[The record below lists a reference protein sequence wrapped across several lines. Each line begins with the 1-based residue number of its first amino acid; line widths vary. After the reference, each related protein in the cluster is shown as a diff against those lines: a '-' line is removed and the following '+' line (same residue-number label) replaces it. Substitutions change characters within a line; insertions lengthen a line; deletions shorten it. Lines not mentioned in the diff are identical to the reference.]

1 MLNVYVPNLPHRKLG
16 RVLSLDEMKSIFG
29 GMNASISCE
38 CSLYIEERYNDGRPP
53 QSDVIIAE
61 PTGEF
66 YTPYL
71 CQLACYVTC
80 ANTLNCIGAVGIFNT
95 GIGIVPT
102 NNTEIIFTNY

>member
-53 QSDVIIAE
+53 QSDVIIAD

-71 CQLACYVTC
+71 YQLACYVTC

-102 NNTEIIFTNY
+102 NHTEIIFTNY

>member
-1 MLNVYVPNLPHRKLG
+1 
-16 RVLSLDEMKSIFG
+16 MKSIFG

-53 QSDVIIAE
+53 QSDVIIAD

-80 ANTLNCIGAVGIFNT
+80 ANTLNCIDAVGRFNT

>member
-53 QSDVIIAE
+53 QSDVITAD

-80 ANTLNCIGAVGIFNT
+80 ANTLNCIDAVGRFNT